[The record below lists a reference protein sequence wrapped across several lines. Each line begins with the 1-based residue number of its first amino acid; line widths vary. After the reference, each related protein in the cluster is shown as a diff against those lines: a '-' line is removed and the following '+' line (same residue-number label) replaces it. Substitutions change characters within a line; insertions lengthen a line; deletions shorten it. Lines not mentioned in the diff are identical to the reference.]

1 VPYLLALTSAF
12 VYGAADFLGG
22 LTTRRADTFS
32 VVIVS
37 QFAGLLLL
45 AVTVPFMPVIAVT
58 RADVLWGVLAG
69 VCGSTGVALLYRGLA
84 VGTMAIVAPTT
95 AVCAVLLPVA
105 VSVAMGERLSMLV
118 IAGIVLAL
126 IGIVLV
132 GQEKWG
138 RRSFVEDTRDGVS
151 STNDLRPHFPPGLGL
166 AFLSGIAIGG
176 FYLSL
181 ARANADAGM
190 WPLLGARTGSV
201 VLFVAAALLTGR
213 TVRMPLAVTGMAI
226 ACGVVDMLANA
237 LYLAATWSGS
247 LSVVVTL
254 SSLYPASTVLL
265 ASLFLRER
273 LNRVQIAGVVCALTA
288 VVFIVSGR

>member
-1 VPYLLALTSAF
+1 
-12 VYGAADFLGG
+12 
-22 LTTRRADTFS
+22 
-32 VVIVS
+32 
-37 QFAGLLLL
+37 
-45 AVTVPFMPVIAVT
+45 
-58 RADVLWGVLAG
+58 
-69 VCGSTGVALLYRGLA
+69 
-84 VGTMAIVAPTT
+84 
-95 AVCAVLLPVA
+95 
-105 VSVAMGERLSMLV
+105 
-118 IAGIVLAL
+118 
-126 IGIVLV
+126 
-132 GQEKWG
+132 
-138 RRSFVEDTRDGVS
+138 
-151 STNDLRPHFPPGLGL
+151 
-166 AFLSGIAIGG
+166 
-176 FYLSL
+176 
-181 ARANADAGM
+181 M